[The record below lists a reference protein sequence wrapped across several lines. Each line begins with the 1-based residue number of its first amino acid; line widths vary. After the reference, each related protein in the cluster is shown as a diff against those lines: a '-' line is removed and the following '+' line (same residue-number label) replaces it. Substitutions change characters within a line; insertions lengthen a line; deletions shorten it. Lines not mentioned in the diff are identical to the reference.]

1 MTPALDPALEEAIGT
16 VRAALDRQ
24 RQKGHTPASDAE
36 LSVSF
41 MANQLLAFACETRDV
56 ALQGA
61 RQDLG
66 VAHRRAARLAA
77 FATALMVR
85 IEHEV
90 RT

>member
-1 MTPALDPALEEAIGT
+1 MSGAHEQAIAVVRSALE
-16 VRAALDRQ
+16 RQAA
-24 RQKGHTPASDAE
+24 KGHTPASDAE
-36 LSVSF
+36 RSLAH
-41 MANQLLAFACETRDV
+41 MAAGLIPFAQEARDV
-56 ALQGA
+56 AMPGD

-77 FATALMVR
+77 YAIAVMVR